1 MKNFVNLSYLH
12 RSDAWLTNGQGASGG
27 LVLKR
32 ALAPLS
38 MLILIV
44 LLGMGFL
51 LPAFAAQDVDSDVT
65 FITIENR
72 SGKDARV
79 AIPGGKT
86 VRVKDGVKSLRAELN
101 VTKRNGVEVKAW
113 WSLDPR
119 QLCVIFVRYEGHVVI
134 GGKKLIRCLGN

>member
-1 MKNFVNLSYLH
+1 MKHSANLSYPS
-12 RSDAWLTNGQGASGG
+12 RSAARRVPLSV
-27 LVLKR
+27 LVLI
-32 ALAPLS
+32 ASLVAS
-38 MLILIV
+38 
-44 LLGMGFL
+44 FL
-51 LPAFAAQDVDSDVT
+51 QPTFAAEETDSEVT

-79 AIPGGKT
+79 AIPGGKV
-86 VRVKDGVKSLRAELN
+86 VRVKNGVKSLRAELN

-113 WSLDPR
+113 WNLDPR